1 MKAEI
6 IAVGTELLLGQ
17 IANTNAQFLSQKLAE
32 IGVGVYFHTVVGD
45 NTERLMQVI
54 KQASVRSDLIIFTGG
69 LGPTQDDLTK
79 ETVAAHIDA
88 GLVTDP
94 VAMERIESFFHQ
106 RGIVMTENNRKQALV
121 FDRGQVF
128 PNDTGMAPGMAA
140 EHNGRTFVLL
150 PGPPSELY
158 PMVDRYVMPYLIG
171 LLPEQ
176 QVVHSH
182 VLRFYGIGESAL
194 EEQLLDLIESQENPT
209 IAPYAKEFEVTLRI
223 TARAKTVA
231 EAEKLIEPVERE
243 IYRRLGEFIYA
254 KGETSLHEVL
264 VEELKQNGK
273 TIACAES
280 CTGGKVASLV
290 TSVPGSST
298 VMRGGIVCYTND
310 AKRELVDVPQAVL
323 DTDGAVSEQTA
334 RLLAE
339 NVRQKLRATCGVS
352 VTGVAGPDPSEGK
365 PVGLVYIGVA
375 IDGLPTV
382 VKELRLAGR
391 RHAIVGRA
399 AKFALFYALQRLKKG
414 ERI

>member
-1 MKAEI
+1 
-6 IAVGTELLLGQ
+6 
-17 IANTNAQFLSQKLAE
+17 
-32 IGVGVYFHTVVGD
+32 
-45 NTERLMQVI
+45 
-54 KQASVRSDLIIFTGG
+54 
-69 LGPTQDDLTK
+69 
-79 ETVAAHIDA
+79 
-88 GLVTDP
+88 
-94 VAMERIESFFHQ
+94 
-106 RGIVMTENNRKQALV
+106 MTENNRKQALV

-158 PMVDRYVMPYLIG
+158 PMADRYVMPYLIG

-298 VMRGGIVCYTND
+298 VMRGESYAIRTMPS
-310 AKRELVDVPQAVL
+310 ASWSMFP
-323 DTDGAVSEQTA
+323 
-334 RLLAE
+334 
-339 NVRQKLRATCGVS
+339 KLYSTL
-352 VTGVAGPDPSEGK
+352 T
-365 PVGLVYIGVA
+365 
-375 IDGLPTV
+375 
-382 VKELRLAGR
+382 
-391 RHAIVGRA
+391 
-399 AKFALFYALQRLKKG
+399 
-414 ERI
+414 ER

>member
-45 NTERLMQVI
+45 NAERLKQVA
-54 KQASVRSDLIIFTGG
+54 KQASERSDLIIFTGG

-79 ETVAAHIDA
+79 ETVAALIDA
-88 GLVTDP
+88 QLVTDP
-94 VAMERIESFFHQ
+94 VAMERIESFFLQ

-128 PNDTGMAPGMAA
+128 PNDAGMAPGMAA
-140 EHNGRTFVLL
+140 EHNGCTFVLL

-176 QVVHSH
+176 QVFHSH

-243 IYRRLGEFIYA
+243 IHNRLGEFIYA
-254 KGETSLHEVL
+254 NGETSLHEVL
-264 VEELKQNGK
+264 VNELKQSGR

-280 CTGGKVASLV
+280 CTGGKVASLI
-290 TSVPGSST
+290 TSVPGSSS
-298 VMRGGIVCYTND
+298 VLRGGIVCYTND
-310 AKRELVDVPQAVL
+310 AKRELVDIPQDVL
-323 DTDGAVSEQTA
+323 DTDGAVSRHTA
-334 RLLAE
+334 QLLAE
-339 NVRQKLRATCGVS
+339 NVRKKLRATCGIS

-375 IDGLPTV
+375 VEGMPTV

-399 AKFALFYALQRLKKG
+399 AKFALFYALQRQKKG

>member
-32 IGVGVYFHTVVGD
+32 IGIGVYFHTVVGD
-45 NTERLMQVI
+45 NAERLMRTI
-54 KQASVRSDLIIFTGG
+54 ELAASRSDLIIFSGG

-79 ETVAAHIDA
+79 ETVASYIGA
-88 GLVTDP
+88 GLVTDR
-94 VAMERIESFFHQ
+94 VAMDRIEAFFHQ
-106 RGIVMTENNRKQALV
+106 RGTVMTQNNRKQALV
-121 FDRGQVF
+121 FDRGDVF

-140 EHNGRTFVLL
+140 EHEGRTFVLL

-158 PMVDRYVMPYLIG
+158 PMVERYVMPYLIN
-171 LLPEQ
+171 LLPER
-176 QVVHSH
+176 QVFHSH

-194 EEQLLDLIESQENPT
+194 EERLLDLIEGQDNPT

-223 TARAKTVA
+223 TARAKTMQ
-231 EAEKLIEPVERE
+231 EAEELIAPVESE
-243 IYRRLGEFIYA
+243 IRNRLGAYIYA
-254 KGETSLHEVL
+254 EGETSLHEVL
-264 VEELKQNGK
+264 VDELAQSGR

-280 CTGGKVASLV
+280 CTGGKTASLI
-290 TSVPGSST
+290 TSVPGSSA
-298 VMRGGIVCYTND
+298 VMRGGIVCYTNE
-310 AKRELVDVPQAVL
+310 AKHDLVGIPQEVL
-323 DTDGAVSEQTA
+323 DSAGAISEETA

-339 NVRQKLRATCGVS
+339 NIRQKLGASCGIS

-375 IDGLPTV
+375 VEGLPTV
-382 VKELRLAGR
+382 VKEVRLAGS
-391 RHAIVGRA
+391 RHAIVSRA